1 MLASPSKDKPA
12 VHWVVT
18 ILLYRFISCC
28 ISFAVYCLSLCAWT
42 FGELRD
48 NAEQVR
54 HINFLEVS
62 TCTLACFN
70 LCLLSLKI
78 PCYSADGPLA
88 QSAERGADTPGRG
101 VLQLRRGREFEPL
114 TDQAECF
121 FLFDWKKFRSLLLV
135 FQKFSWRLKNFF
147 FQATTRETF
156 SSSPTLLQKAFP
168 SAWIMYQSNRRATLR
183 AFEFLKNFC
192 SNSPLTGPKTFSN
205 APIPGRITRLLVYFS
220 VASIMLLKPAKAV
233 HVNMVY

>member
-1 MLASPSKDKPA
+1 MEKICDIFFSTASNPRKRSDQPKIFRYTVLASPSKDKPA

-70 LCLLSLKI
+70 LCLWSLKI
-78 PCYSADGPLA
+78 P
-88 QSAERGADTPGRG
+88 
-101 VLQLRRGREFEPL
+101 
-114 TDQAECF
+114 
-121 FLFDWKKFRSLLLV
+121 LLLSRWSVSSVGRARCWYTGTRSPTVTPRSRVRVSHGPSGV
-135 FQKFSWRLKNFF
+135 FFSFRLKKISLP
-147 FQATTRETF
+147 TF
-156 SSSPTLLQKAFP
+156 SFP
-168 SAWIMYQSNRRATLR
+168 KI
-183 AFEFLKNFC
+183 
-192 SNSPLTGPKTFSN
+192 
-205 APIPGRITRLLVYFS
+205 
-220 VASIMLLKPAKAV
+220 
-233 HVNMVY
+233 